1 MARSSDPASPL
12 VQAAQA
18 LEEELRRFE
27 KAVLDASHL
36 RLNSEKNIGR
46 AAHALTEASEGRGHL
61 AVKVEAL
68 LAAINAAHGRMQQ
81 GAVDMEARAVEI
93 QARLKR
99 LEALRTSTAEIGAAL
114 REVTE
119 FAQGVRD
126 ARQILE
132 RLAPVEERIGR
143 AFEEAR
149 AEEFEDVAHD
159 IAGMRDML
167 GAMRRKLKTL

>member
-1 MARSSDPASPL
+1 MARSADPPAPL

-18 LEEELRRFE
+18 LEDELRRFE
-27 KAVLDASHL
+27 KDVEDAARL
-36 RLNSEKNIGR
+36 RLNSEKNIGK
-46 AAHALTEASEGRGHL
+46 AAHALTAASEGRGQL

-81 GAVDMEARAVEI
+81 GGARMEARAVEI
-93 QARLKR
+93 QARLAR
-99 LEALRTSTAEIGAAL
+99 LEVLRTRTAEIGEAL
-114 REVTE
+114 REVTA

-159 IAGMRDML
+159 IAAMRDML
-167 GAMRRKLKTL
+167 AAMRRKLGSL